1 MSITSVNEYTYE
13 LLDNARQIYVAVN
26 DVHRFGMDAVL
37 LSDFAKLKPTDRCL
51 DLCCGNGVIPMV
63 LWRNWHPKQ
72 LFGVEIQRQA
82 YELSLLSAEKT
93 GISEHFTPICADLKD
108 LNTIRKTVELG
119 SLDAVTCNPP
129 YKAAGRGIRSES
141 DAAYIAR
148 HEALCGIEDVCHTA
162 SRLLRFGGALYLC
175 QRPER
180 LADVMEAM
188 RQNGIEPKRLQFVSK
203 NAKTPPWLFFIE
215 GRRGGKPFMQ
225 VLPPLFAYK
234 EDGTFTDEVMAAY
247 RLPES
252 QAPDAHPFGR

>member
-1 MSITSVNEYTYE
+1 MEYTYE

-37 LSDFAKLKPTDRCL
+37 LSDFAKLKKTDVCL

-63 LWRNWHPKQ
+63 LYRNWQPKH
-72 LFGVEIQRQA
+72 LYGVEIQKAA

-93 GISEHFTPICADLKD
+93 GISERFTPILSDLKD
-108 LNTIRKTVELG
+108 IAHIRQTIEFG

-129 YKAAGRGIRSES
+129 YKAAGRGIRSEL
-141 DAAYIAR
+141 DAEYIAR
-148 HEALCGIEDVCHTA
+148 HEALCNIEDVCLAA
-162 SRLLRFGGALYLC
+162 SKFLRFGGGLYLC

-188 RQNGIEPKRLQFVSK
+188 RKYGIEPKRLQFVSK

-215 GRRGGKPFMQ
+215 GRRGGKPFLQ
-225 VLPPLFAYK
+225 VMPPLFAYQA
-234 EDGTFTDEVMAAY
+234 DGTFTQEVMAAY

>member
-1 MSITSVNEYTYE
+1 MSVKEYTYE

-37 LSDFAKLKPTDRCL
+37 LSDFAKLKTTDRCL

-63 LWRNWHPKQ
+63 LWRNWQPRQ
-72 LFGVEIQRQA
+72 LFGVEIQREA

-108 LNTIRKTVELG
+108 LSTIRKTVELG

-215 GRRGGKPFMQ
+215 GRRGGKPFLQ
-225 VLPPLFAYK
+225 VMPPLFAYK